1 MIDEAI
7 FDAEEKMEKAVSVA
21 RDDLSGIRTGR
32 ANPGMFARVN
42 VEYYGTPTPI
52 TQMCSIN
59 VPEARMV
66 VIKPYEAG
74 QLRAIEDAIRNSDLG
89 VNPTNDGTIIR
100 VAIPQ
105 LTEERRREL
114 VKQAK
119 AKGEDAKVSVRNI
132 RRRAMDDI
140 EKARKFA
147 LEKFSNELLAVK
159 DSLDAALLIEAA
171 EVQSYKDGVDLTAKQ
186 LASVFDKFNIAEIN
200 PVGEKFDPN
209 KHQAISMLEN
219 SGEPNTV
226 TSVLQK
232 GYTLNDR
239 VLRPALV
246 MVAK

>member
-1 MIDEAI
+1 MTENVNDSPATQ
-7 FDAEEKMEKAVSVA
+7 AEE
-21 RDDLSGIRTGR
+21 DNQ
-32 ANPGMFARVN
+32 AN
-42 VEYYGTPTPI
+42 TPAASP
-52 TQMCSIN
+52 
-59 VPEARMV
+59 
-66 VIKPYEAG
+66 
-74 QLRAIEDAIRNSDLG
+74 
-89 VNPTNDGTIIR
+89 
-100 VAIPQ
+100 
-105 LTEERRREL
+105 EERIAEL
-114 VKQAK
+114 EAQLVEAQAAVLYTK
-119 AKGEDAKVSVRNI
+119 AEGENI

-159 DSLDAALLIEAA
+159 DSLDAALLIEAT

-200 PVGEKFDPN
+200 PVGDKFDPN

-232 GYTLNDR
+232 GYTLNER

>member
-1 MIDEAI
+1 MQQENQTEQEKNEALNTEQ
-7 FDAEEKMEKAVSVA
+7 AEV
-21 RDDLSGIRTGR
+21 
-32 ANPGMFARVN
+32 
-42 VEYYGTPTPI
+42 
-52 TQMCSIN
+52 
-59 VPEARMV
+59 VPEDSITELEAQLAQAQAAV
-66 VIKPYEAG
+66 LYIKAE
-74 QLRAIEDAIRNSDLG
+74 
-89 VNPTNDGTIIR
+89 
-100 VAIPQ
+100 
-105 LTEERRREL
+105 
-114 VKQAK
+114 
-119 AKGEDAKVSVRNI
+119 GENI

-159 DSLDAALLIEAA
+159 DSLDAALTVGNADVE
-171 EVQSYKDGVDLTAKQ
+171 SYKNGVELTTKQ
-186 LASVFDKFNIAEIN
+186 LSSVFEKFNIVEVN
-200 PVGEKFDPN
+200 PIGEKFDPN

>member
-1 MIDEAI
+1 MTEYNQEPKIDNASETAANESIDPSIHIADLEVQLAEAQAAVLYI
-7 FDAEEKMEKAVSVA
+7 KA
-21 RDDLSGIRTGR
+21 
-32 ANPGMFARVN
+32 
-42 VEYYGTPTPI
+42 
-52 TQMCSIN
+52 
-59 VPEARMV
+59 
-66 VIKPYEAG
+66 
-74 QLRAIEDAIRNSDLG
+74 
-89 VNPTNDGTIIR
+89 DG
-100 VAIPQ
+100 
-105 LTEERRREL
+105 E
-114 VKQAK
+114 
-119 AKGEDAKVSVRNI
+119 NI

-159 DSLDAALLIEAA
+159 DSLDAALLIEAT
-171 EVQSYKDGVDLTAKQ
+171 EVQSYKDGVDITAKQ
-186 LASVFDKFNIAEIN
+186 LGAVFDKFNIAEIN

-226 TSVLQK
+226 TVVLQK

>member
-1 MIDEAI
+1 MQQENQNPELEIPEV
-7 FDAEEKMEKAVSVA
+7 AEDSVELELENGA
-21 RDDLSGIRTGR
+21 
-32 ANPGMFARVN
+32 
-42 VEYYGTPTPI
+42 
-52 TQMCSIN
+52 
-59 VPEARMV
+59 
-66 VIKPYEAG
+66 AG
-74 QLRAIEDAIRNSDLG
+74 S
-89 VNPTNDGTIIR
+89 V
-100 VAIPQ
+100 
-105 LTEERRREL
+105 EERIAEL
-114 VKQAK
+114 EKELAEAK
-119 AKGEDAKVSVRNI
+119 AAVLYVKADGENI

-159 DSLDAALLIEAA
+159 DSLDAALLIEATD
-171 EVQSYKDGVDLTAKQ
+171 VQSYKDGVLITAKQ
-186 LASVFDKFNIAEIN
+186 LGSVFDKFNIAEIN

-226 TSVLQK
+226 ISVLQK